1 MFEVFF
7 FSRGRIAWG
16 CHRSTVCRVLD
27 GFKRFISTAGCKRRG
42 WLASA
47 SASAGKCLTG
57 EAGETKGADF
67 DGCSE
72 LGGEKLANLNQA
84 DTRDYPDSLDDLDPD
99 MTSNYD
105 PRPGRWMLPLVIL
118 AMVAFTYLFV
128 RELPSA
134 ASASTTTEEG
144 TGLTGSPTTATSTP
158 GVTTT
163 GPVVIDPAAQEYID
177 SLGGFQTRLVDLQ
190 GQLGAANTA
199 WDADPRTITFDQ
211 AEAEFSAVA
220 QAAAALVGE
229 LQALVPP
236 ESLTDAHT
244 SAVAAAQQAAD
255 AANAALAGLRA
266 PAPDTGE
273 GRRTAVVNFDAAV
286 TAFAEAVSAAT
297 EAASAG

>member
-1 MFEVFF
+1 
-7 FSRGRIAWG
+7 
-16 CHRSTVCRVLD
+16 
-27 GFKRFISTAGCKRRG
+27 
-42 WLASA
+42 
-47 SASAGKCLTG
+47 
-57 EAGETKGADF
+57 
-67 DGCSE
+67 
-72 LGGEKLANLNQA
+72 
-84 DTRDYPDSLDDLDPD
+84 

-144 TGLTGSPTTATSTP
+144 TALTGSTTTATSEP
-158 GVTTT
+158 GVSTTT
-163 GPVVIDPAAQEYID
+163 GAVVVDPAAQAYID
-177 SLGGFQTRLVDLQ
+177 RLGGFQTRLVDLQ

-236 ESLTDAHT
+236 ETLTDAHT
-244 SAVAAAQQAAD
+244 SVVAAAQQAAD

-266 PAPDTGE
+266 PSPDTGE
-273 GRRTAVVNFDAAV
+273 GRRIAVVNFDAAV
-286 TAFAEAVSAAT
+286 TAFADAVAATT